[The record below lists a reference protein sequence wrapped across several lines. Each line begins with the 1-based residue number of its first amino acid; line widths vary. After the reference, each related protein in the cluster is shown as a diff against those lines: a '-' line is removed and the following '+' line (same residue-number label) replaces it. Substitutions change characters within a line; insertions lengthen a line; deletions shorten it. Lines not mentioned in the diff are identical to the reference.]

1 MHCRHFSVFLVLLA
15 LLVALNS
22 ASVVIPASFVIAF
35 HVYVRAGDEPFVHRF
50 LSQIYHPSNV
60 YLVEFAHN
68 LDLLDHIKRDLPDG
82 SENVHVRAAD
92 ATVVGGISEVL
103 GTLSAMS
110 FFVDLAEYTGKNF
123 NYFVSTSP
131 RDYPVVSPENI
142 RTLLAWVYA
151 AHSPPLNFFRFAPES
166 EWAQFSSRYEQLHY
180 DPSIA
185 FAGTDYELKNLIT
198 VNVWNPDRT
207 SRRRKI
213 AMVDSSM
220 VVTGDF
226 VRLCTDSMLSKKV
239 LTLFTDSELASEH
252 FFGTLAHSSA
262 VSVGNYVNGT
272 SLRCNDL
279 NLLLGE
285 KIQNLK
291 SAADRH
297 QAYNDHLRTLVENDA
312 VTTTSHGC
320 LFVGLVPNQ
329 KFSTHAA
336 QDMIDSALML
346 NQGSLNSS
354 DESVFLKTVRTL
366 LETEVSKTVVAMD
379 LGGDPIG
386 RHERVVSAPII

>member
-1 MHCRHFSVFLVLLA
+1 MPSRCLCVLLVPLA
-15 LLVALNS
+15 LLVALAA
-22 ASVVIPASFVIAF
+22 ASVIIPASFVIAF

-82 SENVHVRAAD
+82 GKNVHVRAAD
-92 ATVVGGISEVL
+92 ATVDGGVSEVL

-110 FFVDLAEYTGKNF
+110 FFIDLAEYTGKKF
-123 NYFVSTSP
+123 NYYVNTSP
-131 RDYPVVSPENI
+131 RDYPVLSQENV

-151 AHSPPLNFFRFAPES
+151 AHSPPLNFFRFAPQS
-166 EWAQFSSRYEQLHY
+166 EWTKFASRYEQLHY

-185 FAGTDYELKNLIT
+185 FSGTDFELKNLIT
-198 VNVWNPDRT
+198 VNVWNPDRK
-207 SRRRKI
+207 SRRREI
-213 AMVDSSM
+213 AMADSSM
-220 VVTGDF
+220 IVTGDF

-262 VSVGNYVNGT
+262 FSVGNFVNRT

-285 KIQNLK
+285 RIQNLK

-297 QAYNDHLRTLVENDA
+297 QAYSDHLRTLAENGS

-329 KFSTHAA
+329 NLATHSA
-336 QDMIDSALML
+336 QDMIDSAVIS

-354 DESVFLKTVRTL
+354 DESVFLKTVRGL
-366 LETEVSKTVVAMD
+366 VEDEVLKAVVAMD
-379 LGGDPIG
+379 LDESA
-386 RHERVVSAPII
+386 RHEREVLTPII